1 MRRVSS
7 FVQALSKGAARAAW
21 SVSIILLL
29 CLVFLPAPGAEQ
41 PPVKGESV
49 KPGINARYLAPDM
62 KVEEWV
68 ERFEGESREI
78 FIARQAITE
87 AVQLKPG
94 ATIADIGAGTG
105 LFTAL
110 FAHQVGAEGQVY
122 AVDIAPKFVAHLR
135 DRVAE
140 KGFGQVTVVLSQEDS
155 ITLPAKSID
164 VAFVCDV
171 YHHFEYPQASLASIY
186 RALRPGGTFVVI
198 DFERIPDKSPEW
210 IFDHV
215 RAGKEVVTKE
225 IQAAGFQL
233 LEEVSLDG
241 LTENYFLRFAKP

>member
-1 MRRVSS
+1 MGMRTSPSVLLVIFIMLITPILGLVSVPAS
-7 FVQALSKGAARAAW
+7 WAQQASA
-21 SVSIILLL
+21 
-29 CLVFLPAPGAEQ
+29 
-41 PPVKGESV
+41 KGESV
-49 KPGINARYLAPDM
+49 KPGINDRYLSPDM
-62 KVEEWV
+62 KVAEWV

-78 FIARQAITE
+78 FVSRQAITA

-94 ATIADIGAGTG
+94 LTVADIGAGTG

-110 FAHQVGAEGQVY
+110 FAQQVGTEGQVY

-140 KGFGQVTVVLSQEDS
+140 KGLDKVTVVLGQEDS
-155 ITLPAKSID
+155 ITLSNASID

-186 RALRPGGTFVVI
+186 RALRSGGTFVVI
-198 DFERIPDKSPEW
+198 DFERIPGQSPEW
-210 IFDHV
+210 IFEHV

-225 IQAAGFQL
+225 VQTAGFQL
-233 LEEVSLDG
+233 VEEVSLDG